1 MLLSTSLKLHN
12 ACIVNAAAFVTIAL
26 MGCFRLERQGSDI
39 QSVVSLCHESNTSV
53 ASLLILAQA
62 QELLSVVSKLSQID
76 SLLTKPLSNDSLRD
90 DSLLHDSTQ
99 Y

>member
-1 MLLSTSLKLHN
+1 MLPLLL
-12 ACIVNAAAFVTIAL
+12 
-26 MGCFRLERQGSDI
+26 GCFRLKRQDSDI
-39 QSVVSLCHESNTSV
+39 QSVVCLCHESNMQASL

>member
-1 MLLSTSLKLHN
+1 
-12 ACIVNAAAFVTIAL
+12 

-39 QSVVSLCHESNTSV
+39 QSEVFLCHESNTSV
-53 ASLLILAQA
+53 SIALLLILAQA